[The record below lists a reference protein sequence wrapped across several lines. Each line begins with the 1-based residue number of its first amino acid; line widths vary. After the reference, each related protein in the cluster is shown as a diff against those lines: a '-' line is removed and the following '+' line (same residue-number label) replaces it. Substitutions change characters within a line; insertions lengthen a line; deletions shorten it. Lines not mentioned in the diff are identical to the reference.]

1 MQEWHSHLY
10 GAAEIQAIFFDL
22 QKAFDTVPH
31 VKLITNLIYLHTLLH
46 GSQTTSTVD
55 DNKLLFLVLHHP
67 HIRCTSRVSIKSCI
81 IFISM
86 ALQSYHF
93 MAVSCNCLLMMY

>member
-1 MQEWHSHLY
+1 MQEWHSHLN

-67 HIRCTSRVSIKSCI
+67 HIRCISRVSIRASIKI
-81 IFISM
+81 LM
-86 ALQSYHF
+86 VLQSYHF